1 MKDNKDLKFAFYLI
15 LQITIVLGI
24 VGCLALGLL
33 MYNSIF
39 IKIAIAITVVYIF
52 IRVALK
58 DRLAEARQDKD
69 YDEFGR
75 NKKLKSTKQV
85 SAEERREID
94 LQKLANMEQ
103 ILSST
108 MLKRM
113 TKEGSPNPKKDMDSM
128 VALQGVKEK
137 MEEMVARMEF
147 ETEGCKKD
155 RKGRP
160 ILKDKLLDG
169 STTGKHMI
177 FYGSAGVGKTTIARI
192 MTGFLYQY
200 GYIKEN
206 KMIECD
212 GNFLKAGQDTAT
224 KTSLIIHEAYGGVL
238 FIDEAYALGEGSFGK
253 EAVATLIKEMEDNRD
268 KFVVILAGY
277 TKEMKEFLS
286 INSGFESRIKEYIS
300 FPDYNSVELRSI
312 FVDMANQKNFAV
324 SGEALE
330 RFDLR
335 MEKERRKPAFG
346 NGRTVRNVLD
356 EVLDKHALNYSRKIL
371 TEEQKYLICEQDVD
385 VVEKKRF

>member
-1 MKDNKDLKFAFYLI
+1 MKNKFYIYLLIQFALVLGAITLVASGLI
-15 LQITIVLGI
+15 FGMSQLASIGIVL
-24 VGCLALGLL
+24 
-33 MYNSIF
+33 F
-39 IKIAIAITVVYIF
+39 IGYLVVRPKLKERIA
-52 IRVALK
+52 
-58 DRLAEARQDKD
+58 EERQEKD

-75 NKKLKSTKQV
+75 NKKLKNTKQI
-85 SAEERREID
+85 SAEERRKID

-103 ILSST
+103 IVPST
-108 MLKRM
+108 VLKRM
-113 TKEGSPNPKKDMDSM
+113 TKEGCLHPNEEMDKM
-128 VALQGVKEK
+128 VALFPVKEK

-160 ILKDKLLDG
+160 ILDKEFLG

-206 KMIECD
+206 KMLECD

-224 KTSLIIHEAYGGVL
+224 KTSLVIHEAYGGVL
-238 FIDEAYALGEGSFGK
+238 FIDEAYALGEGVYGK
-253 EAVATLIKEMEDNRD
+253 EAIATLIKEMEDNRD
-268 KFVVILAGY
+268 KFIVILAGY

-286 INSGFESRIKEYIS
+286 LNSGFESRIKEYII
-300 FPDYNSVELRSI
+300 FPDYNEVELQEI
-312 FVDMANQKNFAV
+312 FSAMAREKNFV
-324 SGEALE
+324 ISYEAIE
-330 RFDLR
+330 RFGVR
-335 MEKERRKPAFG
+335 MSKERRIPSFG

-356 EVLDKHALNYSRKIL
+356 EAIDRHALNYRRGKIEEKDKYVLCDIDISTELNRK
-371 TEEQKYLICEQDVD
+371 QMWS
-385 VVEKKRF
+385 